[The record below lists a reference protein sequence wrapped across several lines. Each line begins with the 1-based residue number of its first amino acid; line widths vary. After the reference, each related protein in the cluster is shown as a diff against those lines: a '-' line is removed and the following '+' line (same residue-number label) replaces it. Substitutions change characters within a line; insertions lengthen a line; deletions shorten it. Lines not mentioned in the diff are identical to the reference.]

1 MKWKI
6 SGSILASVAMLAL
19 ILDAKTA
26 MVGAQD
32 GIELCIKVVIPSLFP
47 FFMVSMLL
55 CSNLQAIRPKPLKW
69 IGQLFRMPN
78 GAESLLVAAILGG
91 YPAGAQAVSQ
101 AYQDGYLTRKQA
113 NRMLSY
119 CNNAGPAFLFGMVAL
134 QFEDK
139 SLVWLLWIIHI
150 LSAVAVANILGK
162 YDENTLAFKSAEPL
176 TVSAALKRS
185 VTIMA
190 TVCGWIVIF
199 RVILLFLDR
208 WFFFLLPVELC
219 VFLSG
224 LLELSNGFCQ
234 LLQVADPTL
243 RFVLAAGMLSFGGL
257 CISMQTASIAGSLD
271 IEQYLKGKALQTI
284 ISMTIALIVV
294 HFMDNWFIFLLG
306 GLVMGVLVTLI
317 RKEPAKSSSIPVE
330 NSV

>member
-1 MKWKI
+1 
-6 SGSILASVAMLAL
+6 MLAL

-47 FFMVSMLL
+47 FFTVSMLL
-55 CSNLQAIRPKPLKW
+55 CSNLQAICPKPLKW
-69 IGQLFRMPN
+69 IGGLFRMPK

-162 YDENTLAFKSAEPL
+162 YDKNTLAFKSAEPL
-176 TVSAALKRS
+176 TVAAALKRS

-224 LLELSNGFCQ
+224 LLELSNGCCQ

-306 GLVMGVLVTLI
+306 GLVMVVLVTLI